1 MCKKTFFNF
10 KNWILYSGQTVRRT
24 KSGISMAKK
33 RIPKAFQAK
42 KKFWK
47 SVERF
52 ARKSAKTF
60 FCNVK
65 IFSFSKN
72 PQKATLSEINE
83 NRVASSPGPNGSES
97 TSSRKTPALTKFV
110 SHLKVGS
117 SDAIFA
123 FFGLFWRFLRI
134 FSAVYWRI
142 CLVKIFFWL
151 KGLAK
156 TLLWSPCAPKSYAPF
171 GRYAKNKKVEKK
183 NDHLLIVKSNFPKS
197 VGGFEKNLKILAS
210 HKFV

>member
-24 KSGISMAKK
+24 KSGISMTKK

-52 ARKSAKTF
+52 ARKSAKTLF
-60 FCNVK
+60 WHVK

-72 PQKATLSEINE
+72 PQKATLSEFNE

-97 TSSRKTPALTKFV
+97 TSSNQTPAQTKFV
-110 SHLKVGS
+110 VHLKVGS
-117 SDAIFA
+117 SDAILA
-123 FFGLFWRFLRI
+123 FFGIFSRFLRI
-134 FSAVYWRI
+134 FSAVYHRI
-142 CLVKIFFWL
+142 LWAKIFL
-151 KGLAK
+151 D
-156 TLLWSPCAPKSYAPF
+156 SPGPDGPVDISC
-171 GRYAKNKKVEKK
+171 
-183 NDHLLIVKSNFPKS
+183 
-197 VGGFEKNLKILAS
+197 LKIGP
-210 HKFV
+210 